1 MLNNPN
7 CHWKCK
13 KEKKKENWL
22 FIKMHSGN
30 IMFCQLFNS

>member
-13 KEKKKENWL
+13 KKKKENWL